1 MLKLNKN
8 IITHIFT
15 RKKISCS
22 THSVNESKKIY
33 IKRIVNDYDRI
44 HYQNKDGYNDYVRN
58 KVGRIWHPI
67 FNVYVAKAIVFNLL
81 ISKFDIAAAEMVIFF
96 MQSGLDKMFHNIAMR
111 KSATIVRMLKNTG
124 IKDES
129 DLIFAVDY
137 YLKKNGGLVYSN
149 IIRNFAPTQINKIVQ
164 GEKPSQIKGLMSWLQ
179 TKVTLGSYY
188 NKPQMIKAKKNIL
201 KLGKNIKE
209 MVTFSPSRSKND
221 NIIR

>member
-1 MLKLNKN
+1 M
-8 IITHIFT
+8 
-15 RKKISCS
+15 
-22 THSVNESKKIY
+22 
-33 IKRIVNDYDRI
+33 
-44 HYQNKDGYNDYVRN
+44 
-58 KVGRIWHPI
+58 
-67 FNVYVAKAIVFNLL
+67 
-81 ISKFDIAAAEMVIFF
+81 
-96 MQSGLDKMFHNIAMR
+96 
-111 KSATIVRMLKNTG
+111 
-124 IKDES
+124 
-129 DLIFAVDY
+129 
-137 YLKKNGGLVYSN
+137 YSN